1 MIIYNTLNLLYKK
14 KIYYIVEYI
23 YNTVFI
29 FMSNIKITVYIKNI
43 GISNVKNKKGTFEL
57 SLHTIFIF

>member
-23 YNTVFI
+23 YIILCLYLCQT
-29 FMSNIKITVYIKNI
+29 
-43 GISNVKNKKGTFEL
+43 
-57 SLHTIFIF
+57 